1 MKYGKYLLAAL
12 MIVGCLVGCKKD
24 KVKPEFV
31 TLTVQFDDGNG
42 AKAYM
47 TNYMQPKWQVGDKIN
62 INGDEKEITKDN
74 NGKFIVEGVVETN
87 EYKAYFFADEGSFP
101 TDTGE
106 NGTVKFKLNAEQNYE
121 TVGGSGDTIKFGA
134 PMVAK
139 STNSELKLTFKNTCA
154 VLAIEIENKRSS
166 SIQISNI
173 EVTDIIDNHIIAGG
187 EYIVDYNMS
196 NPEMGSGSNIVTLN
210 CGNTQIANGDT
221 KTFFIYV
228 PPVTDAQFTIAVYD
242 NGGTQFSLQHTQS
255 KTITLSPGHYVRVPI
270 TIGNQ
275 TTK

>member
-210 CGNTQIANGDT
+210 CGSNTTISSMET

-228 PPVTDAQFTIAVYD
+228 PPVRDAQFTISV
-242 NGGTQFSLQHTQS
+242 NSGTLFSQTQK
-255 KTITLSPGHYVRVPI
+255 KTITLSPGHYVKVPI
-270 TIGNQ
+270 TIKEDQ
-275 TTK
+275 TN